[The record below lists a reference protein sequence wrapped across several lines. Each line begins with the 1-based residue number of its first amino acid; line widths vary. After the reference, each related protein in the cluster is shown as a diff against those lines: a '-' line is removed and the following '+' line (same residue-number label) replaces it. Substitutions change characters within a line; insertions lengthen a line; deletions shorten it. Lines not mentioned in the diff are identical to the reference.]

1 MKMPIGAGLAL
12 TAIVSLSAAGWA
24 ATPGEQDAHAKPAAT
39 PHEVH
44 WTYAG
49 DTGPEHWGVID
60 PAAAMCAKGTHQ
72 SPIDIV
78 NVGRAEPMLV
88 NFHEKA
94 TSAHVIN
101 NGHTVQVNVIGAG
114 GISVGGKEY
123 TLKQFHFHTPSENH
137 IDGKTYPMVAHLV
150 HQSDDGKL
158 AVVAVMFEPGKSG
171 LIDSLPHPDVAGQKI
186 ALPAGFD
193 VAAMLP
199 ASKANYQFNGSLTTP
214 PCTEGVQWIVLSHPM
229 TVAPSTIIAFHQIMG
244 DNARPL
250 NPLNGRRIASAD

>member
-1 MKMPIGAGLAL
+1 MKMSIGAGLGF
-12 TAIVSLSAAGWA
+12 TAVISLSAAGWA
-24 ATPGEQDAHAKPAAT
+24 ATPGDQDVRAKADAT
-39 PHEVH
+39 LHELH
-44 WTYAG
+44 WTCAG
-49 DTGPEHWGVID
+49 DTGPAHWGVLD
-60 PAAAMCAKGTHQ
+60 PATAMCAKGKRQ

-78 NVGRAEPMLV
+78 DAGRAEPLLV

-94 TSAHVIN
+94 TSAEVIN
-101 NGHTVQVNVIGAG
+101 NGHTVQVNVVGAG

-137 IDGKTYPMVAHLV
+137 INGKTYPMVAHLV
-150 HQSDDGKL
+150 HQSDEGKL
-158 AVVAVMFEPGKSG
+158 AVVAVMFEPGESG
-171 LIDSLPHPDVAGQKI
+171 PIDSLPHPDVAGQKI

-199 ASKANYQFNGSLTTP
+199 ANKGNYQFIGSLTTP
-214 PCTEGVQWIVLSHPM
+214 PCTEGVQWIVLNHSM